1 MEWTFITSNKFLHTY
16 FSLVINYQDIMSWIF
31 C

>member
-16 FSLVINYQDIMSWIF
+16 FSLVINYQDIM
-31 C
+31 